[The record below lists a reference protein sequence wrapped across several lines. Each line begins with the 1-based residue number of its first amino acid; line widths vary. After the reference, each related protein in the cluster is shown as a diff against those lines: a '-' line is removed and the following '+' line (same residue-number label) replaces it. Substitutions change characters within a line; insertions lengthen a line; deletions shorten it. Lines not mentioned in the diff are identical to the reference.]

1 MGISLSKGQG
11 ISLSKEAPTMKKVR
25 IGLGWDARVTDGS
38 AYDLDA
44 TAFLLSDSGVVTE
57 QPGLVGYMK
66 KSGGND
72 SVTYLGDN
80 KTGEGE
86 GDDEGLIVD
95 LSAVPMNVSKV
106 AFTVTI
112 HEAIKRNQNFGGIE
126 NSFIRAVNEDD
137 GTELARFDL
146 REDFD
151 METAMIM
158 GELYRHGEEWKFRAI
173 GQGFASGLEGLCEK
187 FGVEVD

>member
-25 IGLGWDARVTDGS
+25 IGLGWDARQTDGA

-44 TAFLLSDSGVVTE
+44 TAFLLGENGQVTE

-66 KSGGND
+66 TTGGAD
-72 SVTYLGDN
+72 SVTYHGDN
-80 KTGEGE
+80 QTGAGE
-86 GDDEGLIVD
+86 GDDEMLTVD
-95 LSAVPMNVSKV
+95 LSGVPANINKV

-112 HEAIKRNQNFGGIE
+112 HEAAQRNQNFGGIE
-126 NSFIRAVNEDD
+126 NSFIRAVNDETDV
-137 GTELARFDL
+137 ELARFDL

-158 GELYRHGEEWKFRAI
+158 GELYRHGDDWKFRAI
-173 GQGFASGLEGLCEK
+173 GQGFASGLNGLCEK
-187 FGVEVD
+187 FGVEVS